1 MDTVQPMFTELT
13 PAGGGRTQAE
23 ASACT
28 QVADRTPVLSQ
39 TQDKARYMLKLQPQ
53 GPSGQKG
60 LLEVCVKAETVPWQ
74 KPVERGKTG
83 GGGKWRLRYSQND
96 KLGYR
101 GREKRVSRAK
111 GKLDRPCRPKTAW
124 LTCASRCRSWGAMEI
139 LEGSMALSGLGLEGF
154 LGHEIVRP

>member
-1 MDTVQPMFTELT
+1 MYPGSRPDTSSKPNPGQSKVY
-13 PAGGGRTQAE
+13 AE
-23 ASACT
+23 ATASGT
-28 QVADRTPVLSQ
+28 I
-39 TQDKARYMLKLQPQ
+39 
-53 GPSGQKG
+53 GPEGTSGG
-60 LLEVCVKAETVPWQ
+60 VCVKAEIVPWQ

-101 GREKRVSRAK
+101 GREKRVRRAK